1 MKLSHNKFL
10 IIWISVLSLLI
21 IIGLI
26 CRNALTQNDSKANE
40 INSFAE
46 CAAAG
51 NPIMESY
58 PERCTA
64 GGKTFTNPDQKIQ
77 NPPN

>member
-10 IIWISVLSLLI
+10 IIWLIVLSLLA
-21 IIGLI
+21 IIGLVSNKPL
-26 CRNALTQNDSKANE
+26 RQNDSQPTE

-58 PERCTA
+58 PERCSA
-64 GGKTFTNPDQKIQ
+64 GGKTFTNPDHKVQ
-77 NPPN
+77 NP

>member
-10 IIWISVLSLLI
+10 IIWISVLSLLV

-26 CRNALTQNDSKANE
+26 SRNELKQNDSKSNE

-58 PERCTA
+58 PERCAA
-64 GGKTFTNPDQKIQ
+64 GGKTFTNPDQKIT
-77 NPPN
+77 NP